1 MAETIT
7 LTVTDVAQKYQLFDI
22 VMISK
27 NKNGTTKV
35 TTSGVT
41 NYGEGTSND
50 VKEDPKDILAHLS
63 PMLEVLEKDTWFDS
77 HKISTILDE
86 NSTDGRTVIIFK
98 GGGII
103 LTDEKG
109 ESLQTRI
116 NKNNS
121 QAIELPQTIKE
132 AAFLIIGMMGN
143 LDKVMLKYS
152 HKNKLIVFHRDLD
165 KALKY
170 RMNLWQENDV
180 LLTITGEEHLD
191 DAEAIIMGEVWEQL
205 QKNDEI
211 YA

>member
-152 HKNKLIVFHRDLD
+152 HKNKLIVLHRDLD